1 MEAACP
7 WGGRREAFRR
17 PGTAL
22 PVGIAF
28 PRDGRVVAKGAGK
41 AEKSW
46 KKFKKGLAMGWNLW

>member
-41 AEKSW
+41 AEKS
-46 KKFKKGLAMGWNLW
+46 